1 VEELGR
7 ARNLPAGLLLGLAL
21 ALAVQ
26 AARADRLVL
35 KTGEVLFGNITD
47 ERDSLI
53 RYFDRFERPRRIAAG
68 KVDTIN
74 YDSRDLQGQVKVAF
88 RKGQPKDRSGYFR
101 IRHSEE
107 LDLEVEYKTDSLAE
121 LDLFFR
127 DNVHVRVLPG
137 SHFRVK
143 QAPKSLKDPLVL
155 QLFSGRILATSTQ
168 EEALVRILTP
178 GGIAVGRGNF
188 QFGVVSSAADSS
200 VQTMCLRGL
209 TGVQESLESPG
220 ELVVDEGKSVNLFR
234 REGVFNRK
242 EPNAEEETRFLDL
255 AANMGHY
262 RFSPIEYPKVGYLP
276 KAITGLG
283 FMVFFYGTA
292 IGILDYVNH
301 I

>member
-1 VEELGR
+1 MLR
-7 ARNLPAGLLLGLAL
+7 LLLALGLGAQT
-21 ALAVQ
+21 VC
-26 AARADRLVL
+26 ADRLVL
-35 KTGEVLFGNITD
+35 KSGEVLFGSITD

-53 RYFDRFERPRRIAAG
+53 RYFDRFDRPRRIAAAM
-68 KVDTIN
+68 VDTIN
-74 YDSRDLQGQVKVAF
+74 YDSRDVQGPVKVAF

-107 LDLEVEYKTDSLAE
+107 LDLEVEYKTDSAAE

-137 SHFRVK
+137 SRFRITK
-143 QAPKSLKDPLVL
+143 APKSAKDPLVI
-155 QLFSGRILATSTQ
+155 QLYAGRILATSSQ
-168 EEALVRILTP
+168 EEALVRIVTP
-178 GGIAVGRGNF
+178 WGISVGRGNF
-188 QFGVVSSAADSS
+188 QFGVVSSGADSS

-209 TGVQESLESPG
+209 TGVQESQESPG
-220 ELVVDEGKSVNLFR
+220 ELVVEEGKSVNLFKQEGVLNR
-234 REGVFNRK
+234 REPDAG
-242 EPNAEEETRFLDL
+242 EEKRFLAL

-262 RFSPIEYPKVGYLP
+262 LFSAIEYPRIGYLP